1 MTGEAPEGGP
11 EAGRAAAEPTGA
23 GTADVGSGAH
33 EPGAR
38 TPGKEPGGS
47 PEGPGAA
54 GAGSAPV
61 AGATGGVD
69 FAWTPHPS
77 DWRAALRT
85 AVPLYRWVPWFAAAF
100 AVFGVVV
107 LVIGLTVPGGAAL
120 VLAALM
126 AAMVP
131 VTTWV
136 SFHNH
141 PIAAKAVTGSADD
154 HSLRMAVSGA
164 ARSEVAWSQL
174 PGWAET
180 GRTFVLR
187 TPDSGMYAVP
197 HRAFGPGDGVGK
209 FRALL
214 AEHVGPAA

>member
-1 MTGEAPEGGP
+1 MTGEGAEGGP
-11 EAGRAAAEPTGA
+11 DEGPPAAAVP
-23 GTADVGSGAH
+23 SGAAV
-33 EPGAR
+33 P
-38 TPGKEPGGS
+38 P
-47 PEGPGAA
+47 AA
-54 GAGSAPV
+54 AVPSAV
-61 AGATGGVD
+61 RGVD

-100 AVFGVVV
+100 AVFGFVV
-107 LVIGLTVPGGAAL
+107 LVIGLTVPGVAAL

-164 ARSEVAWSQL
+164 ARSEVDWARL

-187 TPDSGMYAVP
+187 TPESGMYAVP
-197 HRAFGPGDGVGK
+197 HRAFGSGDGVEK